1 MIIIDGS
8 EGEGGGQVL
17 RTALSLSL
25 VTGQAFRIDNIRA
38 KRDKPGLMRQHLT
51 AVEAICAI
59 SGATADGAAIGAA
72 SVTFTPGRVRAGDYT
87 FAVGTAGSTGLVLQ
101 ALLPPLLLADGPS
114 RLVLE
119 GGTHA
124 HAAPPFDFTAQTFL
138 PLLSRMGP
146 AVTATLVRPGFF
158 PVGGGRIE
166 VSVAPAPLRQ
176 MAFMERGTLRG
187 VSGRALLSNLPAN
200 IAERELA
207 AARQVLD
214 WPEEAWSVE
223 TVVEGRGPGN
233 ILMLS
238 ACFDQVTEVVSAV
251 GRIGVRAEDIGRQTA
266 NRLAGYIASGAFAG
280 PYLADQLLLP
290 LALAGGGCFTTV
302 RPTQH
307 SLTGAAI
314 IRRFLDRDIRFQ
326 AREDGTHLVTVA

>member
-25 VTGQAFRIDNIRA
+25 VTGQAFRIDNFRA

-72 SVTFTPGRVRAGDYT
+72 SLTFTPGRVRAGDYT
-87 FAVGTAGSTGLVLQ
+87 FAVGTAGSTSMVLQ
-101 ALLPPLLLADGPS
+101 AVLPPLLLADAPS

-124 HAAPPFDFTAQTFL
+124 HGAPPFDFTAQTLL

-146 AVTATLVRPGFF
+146 AVAATLVRPGFY
-158 PVGGGRIE
+158 PVGGGRVE
-166 VSVAPAPLRQ
+166 VSVAPGPLLPQ
-176 MAFMERGTLRG
+176 EFVERGALRG
-187 VSGRALLSNLPAN
+187 VRGRALLSNLPAN

-214 WPEEAWSVE
+214 WPDEAWGVE
-223 TVVEGRGPGN
+223 TVAEGRGPGN

-251 GRIGVRAEDIGRQTA
+251 GRVGVRAEDIGRQTA

-302 RPTQH
+302 RPTRH
-307 SLTGAAI
+307 TLTAVTI
-314 IRRFLDRDIRFQ
+314 IRRFLDRDIRIEER
-326 AREDGTHLVTVA
+326 ADGTHLVTVA